1 MRDLSIVIPTCNR
14 AAHLERC
21 LDTLRSGVQCD
32 YEVIIVNGASTDGT
46 ARVLADAA
54 DVLGSRL
61 TVIDEPRRE
70 GFVRAANKG
79 FRAATGRCLTWLN
92 DDARPLPGSL
102 DLAVDR
108 MSAAPTDLGFLAL
121 FHRWHS
127 PRNVAYE
134 SHYAGQ
140 AYHLCHV
147 RGTLYA
153 NFCVGL
159 RATYERLGWFDE
171 RYYFYA
177 ADPDLS
183 LKAWHA
189 GLRVEPLFGAYVE
202 HDEHADDRRT
212 EDAGRGRADNEKLF
226 AKWDLPAKNE
236 LRNDFDPARPST
248 LRGLS
253 TMRADAA

>member
-1 MRDLSIVIPTCNR
+1 MFDLSIVIPTCNR

-21 LDTLRSGVQCD
+21 IKSLHNTIQCE
-32 YEVIIVNGASTDGT
+32 YELIVVNGASSDDTPRII
-46 ARVLADAA
+46 ANAA
-54 DVLGSRL
+54 DILGSRL
-61 TVIDEPRRE
+61 KVINETRRE
-70 GFVRAANKG
+70 GFVRAANNG

-102 DLAVDR
+102 DLAVER
-108 MSAAPTDLGFLAL
+108 TNAAPPELGFFAL

-127 PRNVAYE
+127 PRNVAFE
-134 SHYAGQ
+134 SQHDGH
-140 AYHLCHV
+140 AYQLCHV

-153 NFCVGL
+153 NFCIGL

-183 LKAWHA
+183 LKAWNA
-189 GLRVEPLFGAYVE
+189 GLRVEPLFDAYVE
-202 HDEHADDRRT
+202 HDEHADDRRA

-236 LRNDFDPARPST
+236 QRNDFDPARPCT
-248 LRGLS
+248 LRGL
-253 TMRADAA
+253 RIELAAA